1 MYRKDRRI
9 VELETLLEVER
20 EKSREYIGYVFRSEK
35 EIADLR
41 AEKQGM
47 LDRAQAQEKEMID
60 LRTKLAKATGRD
72 AKGKFIGKS
81 DKRAATD

>member
-1 MYRKDRRI
+1 
-9 VELETLLEVER
+9 
-20 EKSREYIGYVFRSEK
+20 VFSSEK

-41 AEKQGM
+41 EEKQRM
-47 LDRAQAQEKEMID
+47 LDRAQTQEKELID
-60 LRTKLAKATGRD
+60 LREKLAKATGRD